1 MVETLQLF
9 SLTKNDYEVIID
21 TMNIFYLDKDPKT
34 CAEMH
39 CDKHVVK
46 MIIEYAQLMSTA
58 HRVLDG
64 DQYEGKTANGRRIQ
78 RWKHPIPVMENTLY
92 KASHVKHPSGL
103 WTRDSQ
109 NHYNWLYT
117 MWTHLCDEYTYRYGK
132 VHMTDSKLRDLL
144 ESPPMQI
151 PVETYVDPYLAMPD
165 DVKQKDVV
173 QSYQDYY
180 VQYKNHLAKWTNRSI
195 PSFMRYAS

>member
-21 TMNIFYLDKDPKT
+21 IMNIFYLDKDPKT

-64 DQYEGKTANGRRIQ
+64 DPYVSQTLGGRRIQ
-78 RWKHPIPVMENTLY
+78 RWKHPIAKMEKTLY
-92 KASHVKHPSGL
+92 KASHVKHPSG
-103 WTRDSQ
+103 SVS
-109 NHYNWLYT
+109 Y
-117 MWTHLCDEYTYRYGK
+117 THLTLPTK
-132 VHMTDSKLRDLL
+132 
-144 ESPPMQI
+144 
-151 PVETYVDPYLAMPD
+151 A
-165 DVKQKDVV
+165 
-173 QSYQDYY
+173 
-180 VQYKNHLAKWTNRSI
+180 
-195 PSFMRYAS
+195 